1 MTPASMNGHN
11 EKVGLHD
18 YQIKYA
24 STRQGLLANAALAFL
39 MHWILSL
46 DSGWTQLRA
55 TKMLCA
61 LTG

>member
-1 MTPASMNGHN
+1 MNGHN

-18 YQIKYA
+18 YQIKYT
-24 STRQGLLANAALAFL
+24 STRQGLLAKRRFGFL
-39 MHWILSL
+39 MRWILSL
-46 DSGWTQLRA
+46 DSGWIQLRA

>member
-1 MTPASMNGHN
+1 MTPGESMNGHN

-24 STRQGLLANAALAFL
+24 STRQGLLANAALAFDAL
-39 MHWILSL
+39 DIEFGFWL
-46 DSGWTQLRA
+46 DSA
-55 TKMLCA
+55 ASDKMLCA